1 VSDDRSAKGPRGTF
15 RSGFVSFVGRPNV
28 GKSTLTNAL
37 VGEKVAITSSKP
49 QTTRNAIRGVVHA
62 ADGQLI
68 IVDTPGM
75 HRPRTLLGERLNSVV
90 QATLGDV
97 DVIGFCVPANEKI
110 GPGDRFINEQ
120 LDAFPRAKKVAIVT
134 KIDSTSRTAVAQQLL
149 AINELRDWDAV
160 IPVSA
165 FLNETG
171 NRVQLDVL
179 LTELISLLPLG
190 PALYDDEAVT
200 DETLEHRIAEL
211 IREAALEGVS
221 DELPHSLAVT
231 IDDMVER
238 DDKELLEIYANLWV
252 ERDSQKGI
260 VIGRG
265 GERLQEVGARARAA
279 IEPLV
284 GKQVFLS
291 MRVKVAKEWQRDPKQ
306 LGRLGF

>member
-1 VSDDRSAKGPRGTF
+1 MIRVF

-49 QTTRNAIRGVVHA
+49 QTTRNAIRGIVHTQ
-62 ADGQLI
+62 DGQLI

-97 DVIGFCVPANEKI
+97 DVIGFCLPANEKI

-134 KIDSTSRTAVAQQLL
+134 KIDATSRTSVAEQLL
-149 AINELRDWDAV
+149 AISELREWEAIV
-160 IPVSA
+160 PVSA
-165 FLNETG
+165 VSATDPAG
-171 NRVQLDVL
+171 RIQLEL
-179 LTELISLLPLG
+179 LQTRLISLLPAG
-190 PALYDDEAVT
+190 PALYGDDAIT

-211 IREAALEGVS
+211 VREAALEGVS

-231 IDDMVER
+231 IDDLVER

-265 GERLQEVGARARAA
+265 GERLQDVGRRARAA

-291 MRVKVAKEWQRDPKQ
+291 LRVKVAKEWQRDPKQ

>member
-1 VSDDRSAKGPRGTF
+1 MSPTTPF

-49 QTTRNAIRGVVHA
+49 QTTRNAIRGVVHTPA
-62 ADGQLI
+62 GQLI

-97 DVIGFCVPANEKI
+97 DVIGLCVPANEKI

-134 KIDSTSRTAVAQQLL
+134 KIDSAPRAAVAQQLL

-165 FLNETG
+165 FRNAAD
-171 NRVQLDVL
+171 NRIQLDVL
-179 LTELISLLPLG
+179 LTELVSLLPVG
-190 PALYDDEAVT
+190 PPLYDDDATT

-211 IREAALEGVS
+211 VREAALEGVS